1 VNEYS
6 KGFDV
11 GIIAGK
17 NFERERI
24 KLRIQQEIYA
34 CKNESVCDLC
44 EGYKDAILFIGEE
57 D

>member
-44 EGYKDAILFIGEE
+44 EGYKDAIIFIGEE
-57 D
+57 N